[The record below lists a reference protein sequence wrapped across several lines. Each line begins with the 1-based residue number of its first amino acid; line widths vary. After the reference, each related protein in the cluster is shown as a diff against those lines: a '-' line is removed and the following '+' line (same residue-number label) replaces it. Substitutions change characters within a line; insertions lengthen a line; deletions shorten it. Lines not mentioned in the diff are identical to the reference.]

1 MLHEPSAPTGPVHA
15 VNYKSRLG
23 LWMFLVYGVIYGGF
37 VLINIAKPLLMQ
49 KKIVA
54 GLNLAVVY
62 GFGLIIL
69 ALVLAI
75 IYNAMCTKRESNPAS
90 SSQKGGEK

>member
-1 MLHEPSAPTGPVHA
+1 MLHEPSAPTGPDHA

-23 LWMFLVYGVIYGGF
+23 IWMFLVYGIIYAGF
-37 VLINIAKPLLMQ
+37 VTINITNPLLMQ
-49 KKIVA
+49 KRILA

-75 IYNAMCTKRESNPAS
+75 IYNGMCTKREKNSTAAN
-90 SSQKGGEK
+90 QTGGK